1 MKMPPEVLRLSG
13 AFFCD
18 FLATMAATMIFKKW
32 SATIDYDQGKI
43 REKSTE
49 KIFQISG
56 EKLADFLGC
65 GMTATVEPCRPGSR
79 PDGAERANAAGV
91 VQLAAHGK
99 RPVKALYRPCNSG
112 IMRRLCHDG
121 TRKTTQAD
129 NIGR

>member
-1 MKMPPEVLRLSG
+1 M
-13 AFFCD
+13 
-18 FLATMAATMIFKKW
+18 T
-32 SATIDYDQGKI
+32 
-43 REKSTE
+43 REKTE
-49 KIFQISG
+49 KNPPKKIFQISG

-79 PDGAERANAAGV
+79 PDGAERENAAVV

-112 IMRRLCHDG
+112 IMCRLFHDG
-121 TRKTTQAD
+121 ARKPMQAD